1 VSEITF
7 EGVLP
12 ALITPFTADGA
23 VDEVALRALVAS
35 SVEAGVGGLVATG
48 STGEVASLDQG
59 ERRLVL
65 ETVIDAAAGSVP
77 VVAGTT
83 ALTTADAID
92 LGIHAEQAGAAAVMV
107 MPPFHGAPTWR
118 ETLAHFEAI
127 ADRISIPIVYY
138 HMPSVSGTTPAI
150 EQLAELRGAAHVTAM
165 KDSSGDAV
173 TAAALIAA
181 GESVPTYLNGA
192 DTLTFSA
199 LAAGVRAV
207 VWGAATFMPAEAV
220 RLHRLL
226 IEDLDLAA
234 ARTLWARLY
243 PICAFLEG
251 TSYVAGVK
259 AACRIAGL
267 PTGPVR
273 APILEL
279 TGPEQRELAG
289 LLAAASIPGDLVAVA
304 AG

>member
-1 VSEITF
+1 MSEVTF
-7 EGVLP
+7 EGILP

-23 VDEVALRALVAS
+23 VDEVALRALVARS
-35 SVEAGVGGLVATG
+35 IEAGVGGLVATG
-48 STGEVASLDQG
+48 STGEVASLDSG

-65 ETVIDAAAGSVP
+65 ETVIDAARGKAP

-83 ALTTADAID
+83 SLTTAEAIE
-92 LGIHAEQAGAAAVMV
+92 LSVHAERAGAAAVMV
-107 MPPFHGAPTWR
+107 MPPFYGVPTWR

-127 ADRISIPIVYY
+127 ADRISIPLVYY
-138 HMPSVSGTTPAI
+138 HMPSVSGTTPTI
-150 EQLAELRGAAHVTAM
+150 EQLAELRRAAHVTAM

-207 VWGAATFMPAEAV
+207 VWGAATFMPTEAV

-226 IEDLDLAA
+226 IEDLDLAT
-234 ARTLWARLY
+234 ARTLWARLF

-259 AACRIAGL
+259 AGCRIAGL
-267 PTGPVR
+267 PAGPVR

-279 TGPEQRELAG
+279 TGPEQRELAT
-289 LLAAASIPGDLVAVA
+289 LLAAAGVSEGELA
-304 AG
+304 ALAG